1 MERRR
6 ELDGLRGLA
15 AFIVLVSH
23 VSNRT
28 GLWGNL
34 LGHGG
39 GRIGIMIFF
48 CLSGYLMGTLY
59 LSSPFR
65 PIEVWRYALHRFA
78 RVAPLYYLV
87 VFVSLGLGICLEVSP
102 FYGVTDKNLAQHVL
116 MVRGVSVLWT
126 IPVEV
131 QFYGAFVGLW
141 ALRVV
146 TSSKVHVV
154 LCAACIPALWC
165 VTDEL
170 KNVNG
175 SLLAWAPFFLVG
187 LLISRL
193 PETRTPTRTM
203 NLMWSVGFVIGVA
216 LLALLYPQV
225 AFWLGGQEFAD
236 KVQTRA
242 WHNPLAYVGVGWLLV
257 AALRAPLAHVL
268 LGNSAMVFAGA
279 ISYSAYLLHIPII
292 NLLHSHTSLIK
303 SPELFLLATMAATTA
318 LGTLS
323 FYLFENPV
331 RRSLNNLS

>member
-15 AFIVLVSH
+15 AFLVLVSH

-39 GRIGIMIFF
+39 GQIGVMIFF
-48 CLSGYLMGTLY
+48 CLSGYLMGALY

-65 PIEVWRYALHRFA
+65 PVAVWRYALHRFA

-87 VFVSLGLGICLEVSP
+87 VFVSLGLGIFLEVSP

-131 QFYGAFVGLW
+131 QFYSAFVGLW
-141 ALRVV
+141 ALSAV
-146 TSSKVHVV
+146 TSSKVPVV
-154 LCAACIPALWC
+154 LCAACIPVFWC
-165 VTDEL
+165 LKYEL
-170 KNVNG
+170 KNVND
-175 SLLAWAPFFLVG
+175 SLVAWAPFFLVG

-193 PETRTPTRTM
+193 KETRTPTRTM

-236 KVQTRA
+236 KVKSRA
-242 WHNPLAYVGVGWLLV
+242 WHDPLAYVGVGWLLV
-257 AALRAPLAHVL
+257 AALRAPLARVL

-279 ISYSAYLLHIPII
+279 ISYSAYLFHVPIM
-292 NLLHSHTSLIK
+292 NLLNRQTSLIK
-303 SPELFLLATMAATTA
+303 SPELFLLATMTATTA
-318 LGTLS
+318 LGALS
-323 FYLFENPV
+323 FYLFENPA
-331 RRSLNNLS
+331 RRSLNTLS